1 MGVMLAA
8 LMLLS
13 VVTPVQFSAATDR
26 EIIYAVDI
34 TGMIEPK
41 VGEKPVLSVDEN
53 EKFTVESVY
62 FTNKTD
68 RLEVKENDTFKVG
81 KVYTGGAL
89 ITAKENYRFKTTD
102 SGACGVVA
110 TVNGKAA
117 AANVVYNED
126 PATKIAVIFEFPA
139 LEDSV
144 ENKNITELNI
154 TGIKAPKVDEEIYM
168 RADNGTGYS
177 VESVGWYN
185 KTDGYFLLEKDKFSA
200 DKVYTARIKVKAVDG
215 YVFDN
220 PTATVN
226 GFAAKVSAID
236 GYKPAEYLLITYDF
250 KDTVIQTPVETDST
264 EPSTQEPT
272 ETVTV
277 EQPTTEPVTEPEP
290 TQPVTTQPATEAP
303 TEAVEPTEPATTEP
317 ATTQPVT
324 DAPTEAVK
332 PTQPATKLPVID
344 AAPARVSAKKANPI
358 KVTVKTKTVKLK
370 KLKKKD
376 QKISAITVK
385 NAKGKVSYKITGVQ
399 KKIGKLVKINSKG
412 VITFKKWKAAKKG
425 TYRIK
430 VAVSAAGNKSYK
442 PKKIIKEVKIIV
454 K

>member
-26 EIIYAVDI
+26 EIIDAVDI

-68 RLEVKENDTFKVG
+68 RLEVKESDTFKVG

-89 ITAKENYRFKTTD
+89 ITAKENYRFMTTD

-220 PTATVN
+220 PAATVN
-226 GFAAKVSAID
+226 GFAAKVNTID
-236 GYKPAEYLLITYDF
+236 GYKPAEYLLITFDF
-250 KDTVIQTPVETDST
+250 KDTVIQTPDETDST

-290 TQPVTTQPATEAP
+290 AQPETTQPETTQPATE
-303 TEAVEPTEPATTEP
+303 TVEPTEPATTQP
-317 ATTQPVT
+317 ATE
-324 DAPTEAVK
+324 APTEAVK

-344 AAPARVSAKKANPI
+344 AAPARVSAKKANTI

-430 VAVSAAGNKSYK
+430 VTVSAAGNKSYK
-442 PKKIIKEVKIIV
+442 PKKVDKDVKIIV